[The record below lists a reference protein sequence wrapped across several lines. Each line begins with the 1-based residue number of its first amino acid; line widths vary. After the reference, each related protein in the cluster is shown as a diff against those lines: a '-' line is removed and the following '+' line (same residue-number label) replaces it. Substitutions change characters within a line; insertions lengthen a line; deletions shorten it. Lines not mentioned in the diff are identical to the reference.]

1 MILIYTIIIIK
12 ELKGASHIL
21 LRSNGIRK
29 IWKIKRGRKEKK
41 NYHSVTAFPTSA
53 SACTLRQN

>member
-12 ELKGASHIL
+12 ELKEASHIL
-21 LRSNGIRK
+21 LRSNGKRK
-29 IWKIKRGRKEKK
+29 IWKIKEKEGEK